1 MISVLILYYSSYGH
15 IEEMA
20 NAVATGVLEG
30 VGRPI
35 IKRVPEL
42 VPQEIAKRE
51 QFRLD
56 QSAPLA
62 RIEEPANDEAIVLGV
77 PTRFGRLP
85 AQMAAFLDQANA
97 LWVSGALVCKV
108 GSAFVCTA
116 TQHGGQETT
125 LCWAIS
131 NSMHFVMVI
140 VDLSCNDMARIMSEV
155 LGRSVGYH
163 QISDTAFKAQMIG
176 SGAGRG
182 LTPSQR
188 DVT

>member
-85 AQMAAFLDQANA
+85 AQMAAFL
-97 LWVSGALVCKV
+97 
-108 GSAFVCTA
+108 
-116 TQHGGQETT
+116 
-125 LCWAIS
+125 
-131 NSMHFVMVI
+131 
-140 VDLSCNDMARIMSEV
+140 SEV
-155 LGRSVGYH
+155 LGKSVGYH
-163 QISDTAFKAQMIG
+163 QISDTAFEAQMIG

-188 DVT
+188 DAT

>member
-1 MISVLILYYSSYGH
+1 LNGRRFGVGRRSASKGRSRMISVLILYYSSYGH

-85 AQMAAFLDQANA
+85 AQMAAFL
-97 LWVSGALVCKV
+97 
-108 GSAFVCTA
+108 
-116 TQHGGQETT
+116 
-125 LCWAIS
+125 
-131 NSMHFVMVI
+131 
-140 VDLSCNDMARIMSEV
+140 SEV
-155 LGRSVGYH
+155 LGKSVGYH
-163 QISDTAFKAQMIG
+163 QISDTAFEAQMIG

-188 DVT
+188 DAT